1 MAAARSFWCFLTL
14 VIYCSLVRAAPWIVT
29 DYWEEER
36 ITSYQYDYYYS
47 SRVAPYVTTVNQE
60 VHPTGTSLPEAVS
73 TYTNVEETG
82 YYAGDVTV
90 VNKLYTA
97 TIGTAAYNLAY
108 GDDDYSA
115 LETTI
120 YVVNLTYTAP
130 TGCSTQWTTTT
141 YATVTPPSSIEALLP
156 RTATST
162 SLSVDKTSSPFSPTT
177 YTYVYVWVEPTQV
190 PSTSLACLS
199 DESRPTA
206 LYSGSKCQY
215 TGSDIC
221 GYYYGGND
229 DGYEEW
235 YNDSSWWG
243 ISPLAL
249 ILVCILGW
257 VGLFFILGIIEA
269 WVRFQR
275 LMTGWQT
282 RRGFPLFWA
291 FMLLPVSLFCLC
303 CFRKGYRSRNA
314 GDAAFLQQ
322 KWRDTSAWKKVKL
335 FIVWGFRFKY
345 PDVLGPAP
353 MRVKQ
358 SKRPG
363 KNAGPPLLNVS
374 PPQTALYGPPM
385 AAGAR
390 GPEMGQESNTAQHP
404 AQAPLVPGAAGALS
418 GQEEIGQEE
427 NVSRE
432 GAVSRDGAISRDES
446 ISQGRPVSQGEEIGR
461 AH

>member
-1 MAAARSFWCFLTL
+1 MAAARSFLCFLTL

-29 DYWEEER
+29 DYWEEEH
-36 ITSYQYDYYYS
+36 ITSYLYDYYYS
-47 SRVAPYVTTVNQE
+47 SNVAPYVTTVNQE
-60 VHPTGTSLPEAVS
+60 VRPTGTSLPEAVS
-73 TYTNVEETG
+73 TYTNVGTG
-82 YYAGDVTV
+82 YYASDVTV

-97 TIGTAAYNLAY
+97 TIGTTAYDLAY
-108 GDDDYSA
+108 GDTYSA
-115 LETTI
+115 YETTI
-120 YVVNLTYTAP
+120 YVVNFTYTAP

-141 YATVTPPSSIEALLP
+141 SATVTPPSSIEALLP

-162 SLSVDKTSSPFSPTT
+162 SFSVDKTSSPFSPTT
-177 YTYVYVWVEPTQV
+177 YTYVYVWVEPTQI

-199 DESRPTA
+199 DESRPTD

-215 TGSDIC
+215 TGSDNC
-221 GYYYGGND
+221 GYYYGGY
-229 DGYEEW
+229 DGSDEAW
-235 YNDSSWWG
+235 YNDSSWMG
-243 ISPLAL
+243 ISPLAIIL
-249 ILVCILGW
+249 ICILGW
-257 VGLFFILGIIEA
+257 VGLFFILGVIEA

-322 KWRDTSAWKKVKL
+322 KWRDMSAWTKFKL
-335 FIVWGFRFKY
+335 FIIWGFRFKY

-363 KNAGPPLLNVS
+363 KDAGPPLLNPS
-374 PPQTALYGPPM
+374 PSQTAMHGPPM

-390 GPEMGQESNTAQHP
+390 GPEMAQESNTAQHL
-404 AQAPLVPGAAGALS
+404 AQAPLVPGAAGALP
-418 GQEEIGQEE
+418 GQEEGRQEE
-427 NVSRE
+427 NVSR
-432 GAVSRDGAISRDES
+432 GGVVSRDGATSHDGSISRD
-446 ISQGRPVSQGEEIGR
+446 RPVSQGEEIGR